1 MLEEN
6 KSNEDELTY
15 LNEHKNQI
23 SEFTISVADT
33 FFYDV
38 ELGDQVKVFIDGYNE
53 LMQYDGAMK
62 IVGKKYRS

>member
-1 MLEEN
+1 LLEEN

-38 ELGDQVKVFIDGYNE
+38 ELGDQVKVFINGYNE
-53 LMQYDGAMK
+53 LMQYN
-62 IVGKKYRS
+62 